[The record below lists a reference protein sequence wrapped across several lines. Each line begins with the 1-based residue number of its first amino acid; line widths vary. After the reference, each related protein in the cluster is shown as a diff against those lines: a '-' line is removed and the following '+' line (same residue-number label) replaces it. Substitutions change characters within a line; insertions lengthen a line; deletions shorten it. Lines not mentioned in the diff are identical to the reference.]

1 MERIGL
7 GIDVQADSSQA
18 VKGFNELN
26 KAIDAVKNNSKGLN
40 AANDP
45 FSLAQREREK
55 ERLPSFIQDFG
66 KKDRHNPFFDIPD
79 AGRFS
84 NISDNELLRAFQTRN
99 QLENKISQD
108 NDAISK
114 NKSIIRQI
122 KDEFNGEKIP
132 FYKQEEIKK
141 GMTF

>member
-45 FSLAQREREK
+45 FSLAQLERKK

-66 KKDRHNPFFDIPD
+66 KRTGMI
-79 AGRFS
+79 RFL
-84 NISDNELLRAFQTRN
+84 IFLMPED
-99 QLENKISQD
+99 SQ
-108 NDAISK
+108 I
-114 NKSIIRQI
+114 
-122 KDEFNGEKIP
+122 
-132 FYKQEEIKK
+132 
-141 GMTF
+141 